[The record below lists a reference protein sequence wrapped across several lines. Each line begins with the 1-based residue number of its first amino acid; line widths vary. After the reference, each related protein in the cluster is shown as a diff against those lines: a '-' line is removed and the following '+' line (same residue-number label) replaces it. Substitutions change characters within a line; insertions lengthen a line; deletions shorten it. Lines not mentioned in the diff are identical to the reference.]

1 MHDEQLID
9 PNHSSIMSQSSIIN
23 QSAILAEQYILISR
37 NEEEP
42 FSIESTL
49 KFEKDKI
56 LSILDFL
63 NFQEKMEFTGINRG
77 FNLER
82 IYILNDKR
90 EELIQSLDLSSDET
104 IDDLIMKIRLK
115 YSSDELRN
123 KFSDFQISRG
133 AAKPSNY

>member
-23 QSAILAEQYILISR
+23 QSAILAEQYVLISR

-63 NFQEKMEFTGINRG
+63 NFQEKNGI
-77 FNLER
+77 
-82 IYILNDKR
+82 Y
-90 EELIQSLDLSSDET
+90 
-104 IDDLIMKIRLK
+104 
-115 YSSDELRN
+115 RN
-123 KFSDFQISRG
+123 
-133 AAKPSNY
+133 